1 MSHIDLQESTGG
13 ASSSHHTATY
23 ISMGSSN
30 FISAAVLDISRK
42 ATAVKERADFIGI
55 LYSCTQNL
63 LLSSCKFYCTNSGC
77 GKEMHIYWSMVTCQG
92 STRSEL
98 P

>member
-55 LYSCTQNL
+55 LYSCTHNP
-63 LLSSCKFYCTNSGC
+63 LLSSCKFYCKCMLAVLYMPCDC
-77 GKEMHIYWSMVTCQG
+77 GAALVHCMAT
-92 STRSEL
+92 
-98 P
+98 

>member
-42 ATAVKERADFIGI
+42 ATAVKERAD
-55 LYSCTQNL
+55 L
-63 LLSSCKFYCTNSGC
+63 LVYCIPVLQDNRVSPYAGTFDMPTS
-77 GKEMHIYWSMVTCQG
+77 Y
-92 STRSEL
+92 
-98 P
+98 